1 MTQKSTK
8 RTKRSATSVAAP
20 APPSVDLMPAGFL
33 NELDAAKFLGVT
45 PAQLRNYRYRWNHEH
60 PGEHGPLFFEGT
72 SGTGAK
78 RIAYRREDLVA
89 WQRKRSKVEWIPKGD
104 APKGD
109 APKGRGRA

>member
-8 RTKRSATSVAAP
+8 RTKRSATSGVA
-20 APPSVDLMPAGFL
+20 APPSVDLMPTGFL

-60 PGEHGPLFFEGT
+60 PGEHGPLFFEGS

-89 WQRKRSKVEWIPKGD
+89 WQRKRSKVEWIPKGV
-104 APKGD
+104 
-109 APKGRGRA
+109 APKGRGQA